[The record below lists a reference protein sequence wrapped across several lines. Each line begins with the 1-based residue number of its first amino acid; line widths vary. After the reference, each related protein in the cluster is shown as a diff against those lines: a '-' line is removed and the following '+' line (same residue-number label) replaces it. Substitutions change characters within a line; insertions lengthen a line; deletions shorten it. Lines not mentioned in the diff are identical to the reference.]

1 MDGYLVLAE
10 SYRTLVKQGKI
21 DHETADKYIRVYE
34 FLAACDKDDIC
45 ILADSSSFNDII
57 RGYVS
62 LALEEAEIDEKTKE
76 RVEDQMHRI
85 FDSYTAQDALNKL
98 EEK

>member
-62 LALEEAEIDEKTKE
+62 LALEEAEVDEETKE
-76 RVEDQMHRI
+76 RVEEQMHWI
-85 FDSYTAQDALNKL
+85 FDTYSSQDAIKKI
-98 EEK
+98 EEE

>member
-1 MDGYLVLAE
+1 MDGYLILAE

-21 DHETADKYIRVYE
+21 DSATADKYIRVYE

-62 LALEEAEIDEKTKE
+62 LALEEAETDEETKE
-76 RVEDQMHRI
+76 KIKSQMKWI
-85 FDSYTAQDALNKL
+85 FDIHSAQDALGEL
-98 EEK
+98 EKE